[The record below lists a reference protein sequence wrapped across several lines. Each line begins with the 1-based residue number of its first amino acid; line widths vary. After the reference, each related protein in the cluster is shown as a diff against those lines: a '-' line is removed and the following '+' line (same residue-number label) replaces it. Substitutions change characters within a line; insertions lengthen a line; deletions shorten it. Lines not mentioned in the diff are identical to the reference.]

1 MHLSFNSAIITIP
14 FTIFFFC
21 AEEVLLVCQMTDL
34 DFSDNDDSVS
44 YSNPLHLSD
53 CWSIDNEERIIEDVK
68 VQKEDYWKEV
78 HSRLLNHLAMNFPSE
93 EYDVHIS

>member
-1 MHLSFNSAIITIP
+1 
-14 FTIFFFC
+14 
-21 AEEVLLVCQMTDL
+21 MTDL